1 MMEAKPIP
9 GAGAIFEAM
18 KSSVAAHVHFLVSQK
33 SRERHRPSAFYS
45 PMNSTPAPSL
55 QLFFDTINAFQKT
68 GALKAAIDLDLF
80 TAIGQTSSTASEI
93 AARCQCPERG
103 IRILSDSL
111 TIFGF
116 LAKED
121 GRYSLTPDTAA
132 FLDRSSR
139 TYIGAAAEFFLSPG
153 IVEGFSDLAST
164 IRKGSVH
171 QSELGTTAPD
181 HPVWIKFAR
190 AMGPMMI
197 PAAHGAAALV
207 TLDPSRDCRILD
219 IAASHA
225 AYGIAMAERSPRAHL
240 VALDWEAVLTV
251 ARENARAA
259 GLGDRFST
267 IVGDAFT
274 VDLGSGYDV
283 VLVPN
288 FLHHFNRADCV
299 RFLRRVQAA
308 LVPGGRVVIVEFVP
322 NDDRI
327 SPPPAASFSLV
338 MLGTTPEG
346 DAYTFAEYQSML
358 AEAGFREPA
367 LHPLPPTAESAV
379 IAER

>member
-1 MMEAKPIP
+1 
-9 GAGAIFEAM
+9 
-18 KSSVAAHVHFLVSQK
+18 
-33 SRERHRPSAFYS
+33 
-45 PMNSTPAPSL
+45 MNSTTAPSL
-55 QLFFDTINAFQKT
+55 QLFFETINAYQKT

-80 TAIGQTSSTASEI
+80 AAIGQAPATASEI

-116 LAKED
+116 LVKED

-132 FLDRSSR
+132 FLDRNSR
-139 TYIGAAAEFFLSPG
+139 TYIGASAEFFLSPG
-153 IVEGFSDLAST
+153 IVDGFSELAST

-171 QSELGTTAPD
+171 QSELGTIEPN

-197 PAAHGAAALV
+197 PAARGAAELV
-207 TLDPSRDCRILD
+207 TLDPSRDSKVLD

-225 AYGIAMAERSPRAHL
+225 AYGIAMAQKSPRAHL

-251 ARENARAA
+251 AAENARAA

-283 VLVPN
+283 ILVPN
-288 FLHHFNRADCV
+288 FLHHFNQADCV

-308 LVPGGRVVIVEFVP
+308 LLPGGQVVIVEFVP
-322 NDDRI
+322 NEDRVT
-327 SPPPAASFSLV
+327 PPPAASFSLI

-346 DAYTFAEYQSML
+346 DAYTFAEYQFML
-358 AEAGFREPA
+358 AEAGFREAA

-379 IAER
+379 IAAK

>member
-1 MMEAKPIP
+1 
-9 GAGAIFEAM
+9 
-18 KSSVAAHVHFLVSQK
+18 
-33 SRERHRPSAFYS
+33 
-45 PMNSTPAPSL
+45 MNSTPAPSL
-55 QLFFDTINAFQKT
+55 QLFFDTINGFQKT

-80 TAIGQTSSTASEI
+80 TAIGQTPATASEI

-116 LAKED
+116 LVKQD
-121 GRYSLTPDTAA
+121 GRYSLTPDAAA
-132 FLDRSSR
+132 FLDRNSR
-139 TYIGAAAEFFLSPG
+139 TYIGGAAEFFLSPG

-171 QSELGTTAPD
+171 HSELGTIEHN

-197 PAAHGAAALV
+197 PAARGAAELV
-207 TLDPSRDCRILD
+207 ALDPSRDGRILD
-219 IAASHA
+219 IAASHGA
-225 AYGIAMAERSPRAHL
+225 FGIAMAEKNPRAHL

-251 ARENARAA
+251 SAENARAA
-259 GLGDRFST
+259 GLEARFST

-283 VLVPN
+283 ILVPN

-308 LVPGGRVVIVEFVP
+308 LIPGGRAVIVEFVP
-322 NDDRI
+322 NEDRI
-327 SPPPAASFSLV
+327 TPPPAASFSLV

-346 DAYTFAEYQSML
+346 DAYTFSEYQSML
-358 AEAGFREPA
+358 AEAGFRDPA
-367 LHPLPPTAESAV
+367 LHALPPTAESAV
-379 IAER
+379 IAAK

>member
-1 MMEAKPIP
+1 
-9 GAGAIFEAM
+9 
-18 KSSVAAHVHFLVSQK
+18 
-33 SRERHRPSAFYS
+33 
-45 PMNSTPAPSL
+45 MNSTSAPSL
-55 QLFFDTINAFQKT
+55 QLFFETINGFQKT

-80 TAIGQTSSTASEI
+80 TAIGQTPATAPEI

-116 LAKED
+116 LVKQD
-121 GRYSLTPDTAA
+121 GRYSLTPDSAA
-132 FLDRSSR
+132 FLDRNSR
-139 TYIGAAAEFFLSPG
+139 SYIGAAAEFFLSPG
-153 IVEGFSDLAST
+153 IVDGFSDLAST

-171 QSELGTTAPD
+171 HSELGTIEPN

-197 PAAHGAAALV
+197 PAARGAAELV
-207 TLDPSRDCRILD
+207 TLDPSRDGRILD

-225 AYGIAMAERSPRAHL
+225 AYGIAMAEKNPRAHL

-251 ARENARAA
+251 AAENAHAA
-259 GLGDRFST
+259 GLGGRFST

-274 VDLGSGYDV
+274 VDLGTGYDV

-322 NDDRI
+322 NEDRI
-327 SPPPAASFSLV
+327 TPPPAASFSLV

-379 IAER
+379 VAAK